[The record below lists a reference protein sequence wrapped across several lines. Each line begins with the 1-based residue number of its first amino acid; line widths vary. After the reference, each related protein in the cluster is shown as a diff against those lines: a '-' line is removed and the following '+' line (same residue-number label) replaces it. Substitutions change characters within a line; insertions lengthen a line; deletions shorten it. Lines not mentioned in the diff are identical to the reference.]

1 MNSAAKTEMSIQSML
16 AMTAKKKINKM
27 TKMTDKC
34 NGPWQPL
41 NKIFK
46 FMTRFG
52 GEL

>member
-16 AMTAKKKINKM
+16 VMTEKKKKK

-41 NKIFK
+41 DKILE
-46 FMTRFG
+46 FMT
-52 GEL
+52 